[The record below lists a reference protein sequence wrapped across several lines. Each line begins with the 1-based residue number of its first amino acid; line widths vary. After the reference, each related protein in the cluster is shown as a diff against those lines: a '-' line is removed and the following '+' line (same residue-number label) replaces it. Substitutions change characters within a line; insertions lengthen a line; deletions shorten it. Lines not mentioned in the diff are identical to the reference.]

1 MLLTLAVRAA
11 TLLGVLVVV
20 LLLVVVT
27 LGATGFSDNIL
38 QAVIREEMK
47 SIRESLARTIRDP
60 VQLETALE
68 GRREEL
74 VSFYG
79 LDRPWYYRLPSTAW
93 RVVSL
98 DLGEARTIRS
108 FNGSARVADIVRER
122 LPLTLALVT
131 SATVVTTGLGLW
143 LGGRRG

>member
-1 MLLTLAVRAA
+1 MLLALAARAA

-27 LGATGFSDNIL
+27 LGATGFSDRIL

-47 SIRESLARTIRDP
+47 GIRESLARTIRDP
-60 VQLETALE
+60 VQLEAARE

-79 LDRPWYYRLPSTAW
+79 LDRPWYYRLPSTA
-93 RVVSL
+93 RRA
-98 DLGEARTIRS
+98 G
-108 FNGSARVADIVRER
+108 
-122 LPLTLALVT
+122 
-131 SATVVTTGLGLW
+131 GLGL
-143 LGGRRG
+143 GGARPP

>member
-1 MLLTLAVRAA
+1 LLLPLAARAA

-27 LGATGFSDNIL
+27 LGATGFSDSIL

-47 SIRESLARTIRDP
+47 GIRESLARTIRDP

-68 GRREEL
+68 ARRQDL

-79 LDRPWYYRLPSTAW
+79 LARPWYYPLPSPAW
-93 RVVSL
+93 RVSRLPLV
-98 DLGEARTIRS
+98 EARTNPS
-108 FNGSARVADIVRER
+108 FNGSAR
-122 LPLTLALVT
+122 
-131 SATVVTTGLGLW
+131 
-143 LGGRRG
+143 